1 MKKRIKTVVRSP
13 QFVLIMGLVVVP
25 LLSFLLIT
33 TGPESP
39 LYTSISRLAWCHK
52 HWLATFLWAIV
63 VMGVILLL
71 TFRMTVT
78 GPLAPRTQRRF
89 LIFQT
94 LNIGLV
100 FVGCLMFPAKDGLET
115 VRFVH
120 YLHDYLTVAA
130 WVLYAIGLLLY
141 SLLVRRKDKF
151 LGFLGLCLMAFTFLT
166 SIFFVL
172 NVIDPAS
179 YVGASAVSE
188 VYVINSLTVYLLVM
202 YIAQLYTNK
211 IKEYLPPASDKT

>member
-1 MKKRIKTVVRSP
+1 MKNRIKNTIRSP
-13 QFVLIMGLVVVP
+13 RFVLIMGLVVVP
-25 LLSFLLIT
+25 LLSFMLIT

-52 HWLATFLWAIV
+52 HWFATFLWAVV
-63 VMGVILLL
+63 VMSVILLL

-78 GPLAPRTQRRF
+78 GPLSPRVQRRF
-89 LIFQT
+89 LTFQT
-94 LNIGLV
+94 LNISLV
-100 FVGCLMFPAKDGLET
+100 FVGCLLFPAKDGVET

-130 WVLYAIGLLLY
+130 WVLYALGLLVY
-141 SLLVRRKDKF
+141 SLLVRRRDKF
-151 LGFLGLCLMAFTFLT
+151 LGFLGLCLMLFTFLT

-188 VYVINSLTVYLLVM
+188 VYVINILTIYLLVM

-211 IKEYLPPASDKT
+211 IKEYLPPATDEA